1 MTLIFR
7 PQIQAVRDDGIAG
20 AAASIF
26 AGQPAI
32 GGDKS
37 LGYNRIVEEEVSV
50 PYA

>member
-7 PQIQAVRDDGIAG
+7 PQIQAVHSSGNAG
-20 AAASIF
+20 AAPSIF
-26 AGQPAI
+26 ADRPTI

-50 PYA
+50 AYA

>member
-7 PQIQAVRDDGIAG
+7 LQIQAVHDDGIAG
-20 AAASIF
+20 PASSIF
-26 AGQPAI
+26 ADGPTI

-50 PYA
+50 AYA

>member
-7 PQIQAVRDDGIAG
+7 PQIQAVRDNGIAG
-20 AAASIF
+20 AVCWIF
-26 AGQPAI
+26 ARRPTI

-50 PYA
+50 RYA

>member
-7 PQIQAVRDDGIAG
+7 LQIQAVHDRGIA
-20 AAASIF
+20 AAASRF
-26 AGQPAI
+26 FTDQHTI

-50 PYA
+50 AYA

>member
-7 PQIQAVRDDGIAG
+7 PQIQAVHSSGIAG

-26 AGQPAI
+26 ARQPTI

-37 LGYNRIVEEEVSV
+37 LGYNRIGEEEVSV
-50 PYA
+50 RYA